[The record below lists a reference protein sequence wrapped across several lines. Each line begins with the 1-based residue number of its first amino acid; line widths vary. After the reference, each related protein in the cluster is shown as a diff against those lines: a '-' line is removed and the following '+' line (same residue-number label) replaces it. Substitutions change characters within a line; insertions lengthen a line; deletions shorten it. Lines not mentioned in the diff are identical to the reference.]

1 MHINGIGFL
10 HTISKHVM
18 FSTGIMIKNLKIKNI
33 EDVIK
38 QVHKLYIQRGFKT
51 TRIHADSKFEPLWA
65 EMYDLGISLDW
76 ASKK

>member
-18 FSTGIMIKNLKIKNI
+18 FSTGIMIKDLKIKNI

-38 QVHKLYIQRGFKT
+38 QVHKLNIQCGFKT
-51 TRIHADSKFEPLWA
+51 THIHADSEIEHL
-65 EMYDLGISLDW
+65 
-76 ASKK
+76 